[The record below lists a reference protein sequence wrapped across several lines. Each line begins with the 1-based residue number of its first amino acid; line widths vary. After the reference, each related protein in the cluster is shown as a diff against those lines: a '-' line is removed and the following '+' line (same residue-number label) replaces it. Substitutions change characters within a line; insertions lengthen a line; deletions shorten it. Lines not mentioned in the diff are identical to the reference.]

1 MKTII
6 RQSVFETNSSS
17 THSISISEKG
27 DFLTIHPE
35 SDGNI
40 YLNGG
45 EFGWEIEQYRDP
57 LTKANYCAVDNAGN
71 EERIEMLKRVI
82 KEHTKANEVIIN
94 ANTEDWNSKYHSYI
108 DHQSNGTSEDAFESE
123 ETLKNFIFRRGSVL
137 YTDNDNH

>member
-17 THSISISEKG
+17 THSISISDKS
-27 DFLTIHPE
+27 DFTTIHPE
-35 SDGNI
+35 GDGNI

-45 EFGWEIEQYRDP
+45 EFGWEIEEYTDP
-57 LTKANYCAVDNAGN
+57 LTKANYCAIDNASN
-71 EERIEMLKRVI
+71 EERVEMLKRVI
-82 KEHTKANEVIIN
+82 KEHTKANDVIIN
-94 ANTEDWNSKYHSYI
+94 ANTEDYKSKYHSYI

-123 ETLKNFIFRRGSVL
+123 ETLKNFIFRRDSVL